1 MNAWFAMNAVF
12 CFVLLTINFT
22 IASDAGCSLTGT
34 INQSI
39 KYIYFMS
46 DLHGLVEHK
55 YITQKSLKTILKISL
70 IFYE

>member
-1 MNAWFAMNAVF
+1 
-12 CFVLLTINFT
+12 
-22 IASDAGCSLTGT
+22 
-34 INQSI
+34 
-39 KYIYFMS
+39 MS